1 MQLLLHHL
9 QSCLIYVFILAERR
23 GNKNGRGA
31 TKAAGNVYY
40 KARIE
45 AAKWNDRLCSREGAA
60 EALGVS
66 VDTVKNI
73 ELGLHKCV
81 PVDLVVLMS
90 DLYNA
95 PYLLSLYCKKEC
107 PIGCNY
113 PIATAMT
120 PVERTTLK
128 LINLLDPGKL
138 EDVKRELI
146 SIAEDGEITEDE
158 IPSLK
163 EILDY
168 ADKLILSATELKML
182 GSQVMTDHEREVKAK

>member
-1 MQLLLHHL
+1 M
-9 QSCLIYVFILAERR
+9 
-23 GNKNGRGA
+23 GRGA

-40 KARIE
+40 QARIE
-45 AAKWNDRLCSREGAA
+45 AAKWNGSLSSREGAA

-81 PVDLVVLMS
+81 PVDLVVLMA

-95 PYLLSLYCKKEC
+95 PYLLGAYCKNEC

-113 PIATAMT
+113 PIATMMT

-158 IPSLK
+158 IPSLQ
-163 EILDY
+163 EILEY
-168 ADKLILSATELKML
+168 ADKLILAATELKML
-182 GSQVMTDHEREVKAK
+182 GSQVMTDRDRDHQANLQLQSWRLIDSKNAAPRL

>member
-1 MQLLLHHL
+1 M
-9 QSCLIYVFILAERR
+9 
-23 GNKNGRGA
+23 GRGA

-81 PVDLVVLMS
+81 
-90 DLYNA
+90 
-95 PYLLSLYCKKEC
+95 
-107 PIGCNY
+107 
-113 PIATAMT
+113 
-120 PVERTTLK
+120 
-128 LINLLDPGKL
+128 DPGKL

>member
-1 MQLLLHHL
+1 M
-9 QSCLIYVFILAERR
+9 
-23 GNKNGRGA
+23 GRGA

-40 KARIE
+40 QARIE
-45 AAKWNDRLCSREGAA
+45 AAKWNGSLSSREGAA

-81 PVDLVVLMS
+81 PVDLVVLMA

-95 PYLLSLYCKKEC
+95 PYLLGAYCKNEC

-113 PIATAMT
+113 PIATMMT

-158 IPSLK
+158 IPSLQ
-163 EILDY
+163 EILEY
-168 ADKLILSATELKML
+168 ADKLISNLRIYDHPRDLWEFSGLQRETEFGLAPKPITRPPQ
-182 GSQVMTDHEREVKAK
+182 SWRYVEEQI

>member
-1 MQLLLHHL
+1 M
-9 QSCLIYVFILAERR
+9 
-23 GNKNGRGA
+23 GRGA

-40 KARIE
+40 QARIE
-45 AAKWNDRLCSREGAA
+45 AAKWNGSLSSREGAA

-81 PVDLVVLMS
+81 PVDLVVLMA

-95 PYLLSLYCKKEC
+95 PYLLGAYCKNEC

-113 PIATAMT
+113 PIATMMT

-158 IPSLK
+158 IPSLQ
-163 EILDY
+163 EILEY
-168 ADKLILSATELKML
+168 ADKLTKSCWAHHGVLRMQGHGARLFHRRIYGGVPAFYRTGRVSEAGALSA
-182 GSQVMTDHEREVKAK
+182 

>member
-1 MQLLLHHL
+1 M
-9 QSCLIYVFILAERR
+9 
-23 GNKNGRGA
+23 GRGA

-90 DLYNA
+90 DLYTA
-95 PYLLSLYCKKEC
+95 PYLLSLYCKQEC
-107 PIGCNY
+107 P
-113 PIATAMT
+113 TA
-120 PVERTTLK
+120 
-128 LINLLDPGKL
+128 
-138 EDVKRELI
+138 
-146 SIAEDGEITEDE
+146 
-158 IPSLK
+158 
-163 EILDY
+163 
-168 ADKLILSATELKML
+168 
-182 GSQVMTDHEREVKAK
+182 

>member
-1 MQLLLHHL
+1 M
-9 QSCLIYVFILAERR
+9 
-23 GNKNGRGA
+23 GRGA

-90 DLYNA
+90 DLYNLRQVRTRERDGVGVCA
-95 PYLLSLYCKKEC
+95 VAERGQSAGVPGRWLFCAYV
-107 PIGCNY
+107 PIVY
-113 PIATAMT
+113 QT
-120 PVERTTLK
+120 
-128 LINLLDPGKL
+128 
-138 EDVKRELI
+138 
-146 SIAEDGEITEDE
+146 
-158 IPSLK
+158 
-163 EILDY
+163 
-168 ADKLILSATELKML
+168 
-182 GSQVMTDHEREVKAK
+182 QVPESKAA

>member
-1 MQLLLHHL
+1 
-9 QSCLIYVFILAERR
+9 
-23 GNKNGRGA
+23 
-31 TKAAGNVYY
+31 
-40 KARIE
+40 
-45 AAKWNDRLCSREGAA
+45 
-60 EALGVS
+60 
-66 VDTVKNI
+66 
-73 ELGLHKCV
+73 
-81 PVDLVVLMS
+81 MS